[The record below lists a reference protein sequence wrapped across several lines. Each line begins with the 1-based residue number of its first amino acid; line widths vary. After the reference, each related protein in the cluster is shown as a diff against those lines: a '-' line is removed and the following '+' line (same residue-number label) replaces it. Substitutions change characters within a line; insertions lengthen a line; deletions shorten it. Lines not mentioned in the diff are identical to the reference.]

1 MTKSSKGRVERRLE
15 RKIKKIFEEALPI
28 DHPELYANSKMAS
41 EMEKALKE
49 GKITLE
55 EDGKIHLKY
64 VNKNDLGY
72 VDKL

>member
-1 MTKSSKGRVERRLE
+1 MTRSSIGRVERRLE
-15 RKIKKIFEEALPI
+15 RKIKKIFKEALPI

-41 EMEKALKE
+41 EMEKVLKE

-64 VNKNDLGY
+64 VHKNDLGY
-72 VDKL
+72 VDEL

>member
-1 MTKSSKGRVERRLE
+1 MTKSSIGRVERRLE

>member
-15 RKIKKIFEEALPI
+15 RKIKKVFEKALPI

-41 EMEKALKE
+41 EMEKVLKE

-64 VNKNDLGY
+64 VDKDDPGY
-72 VDKL
+72 VDEL

>member
-15 RKIKKIFEEALPI
+15 RKIKKVFEKALPI

-41 EMEKALKE
+41 EMEKVLKE

-64 VNKNDLGY
+64 VNKDDLGY
-72 VDKL
+72 VDEL

>member
-64 VNKNDLGY
+64 VNKDDLGY
-72 VDKL
+72 VDEL